1 MLLTLFALNGCDNS
15 AAEALL
21 TCAGGNMEACYK
33 EGLAASE
40 AARPRYDE
48 ARRAFSSACM
58 NIHHAP
64 SCMEL
69 GRLVRDAKGGP
80 RDLHRATELFEIA
93 CKGDLQVA
101 CVEQGLLLYQDRDGL
116 KAEPDRAAVL
126 FATACE
132 KVDAASTPET
142 GAHPLASACDAL
154 GTAYRDGIGVDPAKP
169 DPEKAAQLYL
179 RSCDAKFA
187 QGCVNG
193 GRLAAE
199 SKNKEEVAHA
209 AELYERAC
217 KLDARQGCYELATL
231 NEQKAWPGADDQQ
244 AAVYFQ
250 KTCGIDPTRGCY
262 EAGILME
269 SGRVQ
274 AREGEIEYLFNLACE
289 HGSTPA
295 CAKRNLK

>member
-1 MLLTLFALNGCDNS
+1 MLLSLLALSGCDNS

-33 EGLAASE
+33 EGVSASN

-58 NIHHAP
+58 NIHHAQ

-80 RDLHRATELFEIA
+80 RDLHRASELFEIA
-93 CKGDLQVA
+93 CKGDLPVA
-101 CVEQGLLLYQDRDGL
+101 CVEQGLLLYKDKDGL
-116 KAEPDRAAVL
+116 KAQPERAAVL
-126 FATACE
+126 FSGACE
-132 KVDAASTPET
+132 KVDAASTPED

-154 GTAYRDGIGVDPAKP
+154 GTAYREGIGVEPPKS

-179 RSCDAKFA
+179 RACDAKFA

-193 GRLAAE
+193 GNLAAE
-199 SKNKEEVAHA
+199 SKKKEDVANA

-217 KLDARQGCYELATL
+217 KLDARQGCFELATL
-231 NEQKAWPGADDQQ
+231 HEQKAWPGADDQQ

-250 KTCGIDPTRGCY
+250 KTCSIDPTRGCY
-262 EAGILME
+262 EAGLLME
-269 SGRVQ
+269 TERVQ
-274 AREGEIEYLFNLACE
+274 AREGEIEYLYNLACE
-289 HGSTPA
+289 HGNSAA
-295 CAKRNLK
+295 CAKRNLQ